1 MFCAICKRKV
11 EMHHLPSC
19 IKMPVHFISYLS
31 VNMDHTHSS
40 DTSESSLEGNRN
52 VLRQC
57 ALQVAKALL

>member
-1 MFCAICKRKV
+1 
-11 EMHHLPSC
+11 MHHLPSC